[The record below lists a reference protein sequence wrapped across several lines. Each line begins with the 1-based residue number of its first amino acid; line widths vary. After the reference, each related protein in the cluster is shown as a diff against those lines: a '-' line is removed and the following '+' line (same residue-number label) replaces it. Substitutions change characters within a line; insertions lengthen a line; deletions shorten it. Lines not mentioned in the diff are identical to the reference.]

1 MDPDQK
7 PVVGWA
13 DNVSVTLDA
22 LPMAFV
28 LLVGPQASGKSTV
41 ARALSEELLREG
53 ERVALIELDQI
64 AEMALPTLP
73 SWDTAA
79 RIFAMVAGAWARAD
93 LTCVIAEGISSQ
105 DEVSILLDQVPA
117 TAAMITVAMTTP
129 YEAALPRA
137 QADPTRGASHDRDW
151 LAERYQEWSLE
162 KVRISADV
170 LLDASAMSLDGC
182 VRKLCADIHSARSSL
197 G

>member
-1 MDPDQK
+1 M
-7 PVVGWA
+7 
-13 DNVSVTLDA
+13 A
-22 LPMAFV
+22 LV

-41 ARALSEELLREG
+41 ARALSEELRREG
-53 ERVALIELDQI
+53 ERVALVELDQI

-105 DEVSILLDQVPA
+105 DEVSILLDQVPM
-117 TAAMITVAMTTP
+117 AAVMITVAMTTP
-129 YEAALPRA
+129 FEAALPRA
-137 QADPTRGASHDRDW
+137 QADPTRRASRDRDW

-162 KVRISADV
+162 KARIAADV
-170 LLDASAMSLDGC
+170 LLDASGMSLDQC
-182 VRKLCADIHSARSSL
+182 VRKLSADIQSARSSQR
-197 G
+197 